1 VNSACACVREIHLSA
16 YEDEIARRWW
26 ALQPGTILPLSDG
39 GSYQLLFAGH
49 PGGSCGPDVRDA
61 VLCGADGVRAGETT
75 QRGTH
80 ADQCAERVGDVEF
93 HIRSSDWELH
103 QHHSDPRY
111 NNVIL
116 HVVLLCDDPHPTLRQ
131 DGVAVP
137 VCSLYDLA
145 PPPALSMPVGTVWP
159 CQLVMRRF
167 AERERFDLL
176 RWAGL
181 QRFEQKTHAF
191 VEQLHAADPCGPLDL
206 YDVCLITALAE
217 GLGYGRDRAFFRA
230 VGQRLTGVA
239 SSVPEPLGRAPQ
251 PSPLDARRLRVLR
264 TLVESWRLPGAWRTL
279 RKLLL
284 AHTQQTRILQ
294 ALRAPYL
301 DAGLSLARTDIL
313 LCNVVLP
320 FAAAVA
326 LLEHDEQLAQ
336 RAQKLYEMHPGLAS
350 NRVTRVMCAQLQLPE
365 EPRGSCQQQGLHYIY
380 QQTCREKHC
389 SVCIVGKMDV

>member
-1 VNSACACVREIHLSA
+1 MNSACVCVREIHLSA
-16 YEDEIARRWW
+16 YEDEVARRWW
-26 ALQPGTILPLSDG
+26 ALQPGTTLPLSDG

-61 VLCGADGVRAGETT
+61 VFCTVDGGRVRTGATA
-75 QRGTH
+75 QRGTP
-80 ADQCAERVGDVEF
+80 ADRRVGDVEF

-116 HVVLLCDDPHPTLRQ
+116 HVVLLCDDPRPTLRQ
-131 DGVAVP
+131 DGVVVP

-145 PPPALSMPVGTVWP
+145 PASALLMPIGTAWP
-159 CQLVMRRF
+159 CQLVMRRL
-167 AERERFDLL
+167 AEGERYNLL
-176 RWAGL
+176 RRAGL
-181 QRFEQKTHAF
+181 LRFEQKTHAF
-191 VEQLHAADPCGPLDL
+191 VEQLRAADPCGPFDL

-230 VGQRLTGVA
+230 AGQRLTGVA
-239 SSVPEPLGRAPQ
+239 GAVPEPLGRAAQ
-251 PSPLDARRLRVLR
+251 PSPLDAGRLRVLR
-264 TLVESWRLPGAWRTL
+264 TLVEIWRLPGAWRTL
-279 RKLLL
+279 RTPLL
-284 AHTQQTRILQ
+284 AHTQQVRTLQ

-301 DAGLSLARTDIL
+301 AAGLSLARTDIL
-313 LCNVVLP
+313 LCNVALP